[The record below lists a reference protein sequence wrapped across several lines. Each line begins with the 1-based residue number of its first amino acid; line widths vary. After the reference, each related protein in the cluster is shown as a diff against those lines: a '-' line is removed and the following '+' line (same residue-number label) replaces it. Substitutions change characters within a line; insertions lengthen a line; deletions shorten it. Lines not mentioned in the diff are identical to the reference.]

1 MICLSSQE
9 DLFLF
14 KDLITKEEEFLL
26 RHFFMEL
33 SSRVKNIIEQYDSE
47 CPGVKA
53 NLVRLLTQGKLK
65 NTGHLII
72 YPIDQGFEHGPGR
85 SFSMN
90 PLAYDPSY
98 HISVAI
104 KAGLSAFAAPIGF
117 LECVAAQY
125 AGQIPLILKIN
136 GGTTLAPGG
145 EEANQA
151 ITGSIDHALRL
162 GCIGIGYTLYPGSNH
177 IYEMIEKLQ
186 VLIEEAKRVGL
197 LVVVWAYP
205 RGHISKEGERGLD
218 VIAYGAHIA
227 ALLGAHVIK
236 VKLPTA
242 TLGHEPTKAAY
253 EKYVS
258 LASLKD
264 RVSHV
269 VQSCFAGKRLV
280 VFSGGE
286 AHSVADVLSDTKAIY
301 EGGGTGSIIG
311 RNCFQRSEAEALN
324 MLDKM
329 IQIYQGKE

>member
-1 MICLSSQE
+1 MLLSSS
-9 DLFLF
+9 LKKILP
-14 KDLITKEEEFLL
+14 
-26 RHFFMEL
+26 H
-33 SSRVKNIIEQYDSE
+33 YDSE

-53 NLVRLLTQGKLK
+53 NLVRILTHGKLK

-85 SFSMN
+85 SFAMN
-90 PLAYDPSY
+90 PPAYDPEY
-98 HISVAI
+98 HIQLAI
-104 KAGLSAFAAPIGF
+104 EAGLSAFAAPLGF
-117 LECVAAQY
+117 LESIASRY
-125 AGQIPLILKIN
+125 AGQIPLILKLN
-136 GGTTLAPGG
+136 NGTTLAPGG
-145 EEANQA
+145 EDASQA

-186 VLIEEAKRVGL
+186 ILIEEAKRVGL
-197 LVVVWAYP
+197 LVVVWSYP

-218 VIAYGAHIA
+218 TIAYGAHMA
-227 ALLGAHVIK
+227 ALLGAHIIK

-242 TLGHEPTKAAY
+242 TLGHEPTKPIY
-253 EKYVS
+253 EKYIS
-258 LASLKD
+258 FSSLKE

-269 VQSCFAGKRLV
+269 VESCFSGKRLV

-286 AHSVADVLSDTKAIY
+286 AQSIEEVLADTQAIK

-311 RNCFQRSEAEALN
+311 RNCFQRPKIEALA

-329 IQIYQGKE
+329 IKIYQNKHI